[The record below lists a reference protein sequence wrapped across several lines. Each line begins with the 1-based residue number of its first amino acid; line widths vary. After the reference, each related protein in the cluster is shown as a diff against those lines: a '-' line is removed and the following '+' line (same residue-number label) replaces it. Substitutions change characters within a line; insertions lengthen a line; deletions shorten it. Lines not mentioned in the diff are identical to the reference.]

1 MISSKPAHRL
11 ECIGFGACVPDCPR
25 KVRDAARRSDC
36 LEPGQSSGLLVSG
49 QVLFCHDEKK
59 PLGGIAV
66 VSVFVS
72 SLVMPREDIKVRRA
86 PLMIHPTASALLG
99 PVSGAGRHLEA
110 GRATRREFFRV
121 PGLPRCGLLDFD
133 SSPRRSMLAIP
144 SGPVPAKLPHK
155 LPVGAEFRR
164 DRTLYILSTVRV
176 VHDGLMVLAP
186 EHVQNAPMSGLILRA
201 GIRYLFTSGHGC
213 TAQKRSCYPQ

>member
-1 MISSKPAHRL
+1 MISSKPARHL
-11 ECIGFGACVPDCPR
+11 ECIGFGACVLNCPR
-25 KVRDAARRSDC
+25 KVRDAAWRSDC
-36 LEPGQSSGLLVSG
+36 LEPGQSNGLLVSG

-66 VSVFVS
+66 VGVSIS

-86 PLMIHPTASALLG
+86 PLMIHPALFG
-99 PVSGAGRHLEA
+99 PVSGAGRHVEA

-121 PGLPRCGLLDFD
+121 PGLPRRGLLDFD
-133 SSPRRSMLAIP
+133 PSPRRSMLAIP

-155 LPVGAEFRR
+155 LPVGPKFRR
-164 DRTLYILSTVRV
+164 DQTLDILSTVRV

-186 EHVQNAPMSGLILRA
+186 EHVQNAPVPGLILRA

-213 TAQKRSCYPQ
+213 TDQKRSCYPQ